1 MDKTDG
7 VLVPSNHGLLKDLI
21 IDGKNI
27 GSKIA
32 KELEMETQADKGSI
46 ISIVANDLP
55 LSSRQS
61 KRICKKH
68 LLNFGRC
75 FLLLNTIV

>member
-1 MDKTDG
+1 
-7 VLVPSNHGLLKDLI
+7 
-21 IDGKNI
+21 
-27 GSKIA
+27 
-32 KELEMETQADKGSI
+32 METQADKGSI

-55 LSSRQS
+55 LSSRRS